1 MRRRWTP
8 TGVRFTS
15 DERHLMGGKATKA
28 ETKAAFLTE
37 NPRCC
42 FCNGERASVELDH
55 APARICF
62 RQKQGPE
69 GFVFPS
75 CVACN
80 RAASIS
86 EQVVAFLIR
95 MMEPTSAHLDDR
107 DFNKLVSGLINN
119 TPAALPILNAIAAA
133 RIRNE
138 LPAGTPESVEE
149 RTVNIDQSV
158 HDYVDVFATKMLYA
172 IRYKVSGDFAGPKHR
187 RWIMWAQ
194 VGTPSA
200 RYLTEQAEAFF
211 GDLKVG
217 ERINVG
223 LGNQFQYRHGFNAAH
238 GYLGL
243 WMQFGEG
250 LMLFSVLG
258 PGQKMATVKGGKFKR
273 YLPMRELGL
282 LVNNR
287 HRDRP
292 WKIVA

>member
-1 MRRRWTP
+1 MGRR
-8 TGVRFTS
+8 
-15 DERHLMGGKATKA
+15 ATKA
-28 ETKAAFLTE
+28 EIKADFLAA

-42 FCNGERASVELDH
+42 FCNGERASAELDH

-75 CVACN
+75 CGQCN
-80 RAASIS
+80 RAAAIS

-95 MMEPTSAHLDDR
+95 MMEPTSAYLDDR
-107 DFNKLVSGLINN
+107 DIDKLISGLINN

-138 LPAGTPESVEE
+138 LPSGTADSVEE
-149 RTVNIDQSV
+149 RTVIIDPCV
-158 HDYVDVFATKMLYA
+158 HDYVDVFVTKMLYA
-172 IRYKVSGDFAGPKHR
+172 IRYKVSGEFAGPKHR

-194 VGTPSA
+194 VGTSSA
-200 RYLTEQAEAFF
+200 RYLTGRAEAFF
-211 GDLKVG
+211 GELQVG
-217 ERINVG
+217 QRVNVE
-223 LGNQFQYRHGFNAAH
+223 LGSQFQYRHGFNAAH

-258 PGQKMATVKGGKFKR
+258 PGQQMATIKGGEFKR

-282 LVNNR
+282 RVNKR
-287 HRDRP
+287 HQGRP